1 MNINE
6 VPQEGNATLAGVRK
20 AVYARAENGQMVA
33 VASQGWEVEEIV
45 TMQAVDALREQ
56 ADVALASA
64 IAGVSSPLEYWM
76 YEKRMDLGVLAQ
88 STGLWQWRVRR
99 HLQPARF
106 AKLSPKWLSVYADAL
121 GITVAQLQSLPVKP
135 LL

>member
-1 MNINE
+1 MNIHD

-20 AVYARAENGQMVA
+20 AVYARADNGQLVT

-45 TMQAVDALREQ
+45 TQQAVNALKEQ
-56 ADVALASA
+56 ADAALARARAGLSA
-64 IAGVSSPLEYWM
+64 PLEYWM
-76 YEKRMDLGVLAQ
+76 YAQRMDLTVLAQ

-106 AKLSPKWLSVYADAL
+106 AKLSIKLLAIYADAL
-121 GITVAQLQSLPVKP
+121 GMSLEQLKSLP
-135 LL
+135 

>member
-20 AVYARAENGQMVA
+20 AVYARAENGQLVT

-45 TMQAVDALREQ
+45 TQQAVDALKEQ
-56 ADVALASA
+56 ANAALARA
-64 IAGVSSPLEYWM
+64 KAGLSTPLEYWM
-76 YEKRMDLGVLAQ
+76 YEKRMDITVLAQ
-88 STGLWQWRVRR
+88 STGFWQWSVRR

-106 AKLSPKWLSVYADAL
+106 TVLSNKVLGTYADAL
-121 GITVAQLQSLPVKP
+121 GISIDQLKSLP
-135 LL
+135 